1 MPPFFVLACNLFA
14 RRRVQRTHCWG
25 RALPLSLGLAGWSA
39 LAGPLCAAPTA
50 LERAE
55 VAVRQMEAGDLRGAA
70 VTTRQAL
77 DAAPGET
84 LLHNLAAT
92 LLMLSGGTNEASAVW
107 TNALSDLPDDGLALY
122 GLGLTSLARRDHER
136 ARALFQRAAKTGD
149 RACCLLAERYLES
162 LDGAVGSGAG
172 LALPDTFSPSAL
184 GLSGMAAARA
194 GDHSRAL
201 SELTAALA
209 ALPGDPTAEPM
220 GPVMTF
226 EAAAPLRFGAS
237 RLPTGHGL
245 ARRNARE
252 KPLSGTV
259 TLAPDNAP
267 ADAGYVAFR
276 IDGGVSSVVNV
287 PPYRLVWDT
296 TQVPN
301 GLHRVEIIVYDRQGQ
316 EVSRAAKEL
325 RTANAGAPP
334 RRSLDAE
341 RVERV
346 RAALWKALILRPSRR
361 ALAYAAAESAR
372 ALGNQSAM
380 ERYLE
385 LTAALDPGYRDTR
398 VRLASLGR
406 GAVKTAFWR
415 GAPNDK
421 VVALTFDD
429 GPRPG
434 LTEALLAVLVKERV
448 PATFFVV
455 GRSVTAYPELTRK
468 IAQAGMQIEN
478 HSYTHRNLTL
488 LPPAAV
494 EREMLRTMVAVRE
507 TTGIRTKYY
516 RPPGGSTNEV
526 VSRIAARWGLTP
538 CMWTI
543 GGEAYENGSPHR
555 LIDHVLRRATPG
567 AIILLHNGRRTTNEA
582 LPHIIAG
589 LRQRGFRFVTIDQLA
604 QRKAQWAMNRRSNGP
619 LKQ

>member
-1 MPPFFVLACNLFA
+1 L
-14 RRRVQRTHCWG
+14 
-25 RALPLSLGLAGWSA
+25 SA

-55 VAVRQMEAGDLRGAA
+55 AAVRQLEAGDLRGAA

-84 LLHNLAAT
+84 LLHNLAAA
-92 LLMLSGGTNEASAVW
+92 LLMMTGDANGASAAW
-107 TNALSDLPDDGLALY
+107 TNALRDLPDDGLALY
-122 GLGLTSLARRDHER
+122 GLGLACLARRDYER
-136 ARALFQRAAKTGD
+136 ARTLFQRAANTGE

-162 LDGAVGSGAG
+162 LNGAVGGGTG
-172 LALPDTFSPSAL
+172 LTLPDAFSPSAL
-184 GLSGMAAARA
+184 GLSGMAAART
-194 GDHSRAL
+194 GDYNRAL
-201 SELTAALA
+201 NELTASLT

-226 EAAAPLRFGAS
+226 DAAAPLRFGAG
-237 RLPTGHGL
+237 RLPTGNGL
-245 ARRNARE
+245 IRRNSRE
-252 KPLSGTV
+252 RPLSGTV
-259 TLAPDNAP
+259 TLAPDHVTE
-267 ADAGYVAFR
+267 DAGYVVFR
-276 IDGGVSSVVNV
+276 IDGSVSSVANT
-287 PPYRLVWDT
+287 PPFRLVWDT
-296 TQVPN
+296 AKVPN
-301 GLHRVEIIVYDRQGQ
+301 GLHRVEIMVYDRQGQ
-316 EVSRAAKEL
+316 EISRAAKEL
-325 RTANAGAPP
+325 RTANADAPK
-334 RRSLDAE
+334 RRSLH
-341 RVERV
+341 VERTENV
-346 RAALWKALILRPSRR
+346 RAALWKFLILRPSRR
-361 ALAYAAAESAR
+361 ALSYAAAESAR
-372 ALGNQSAM
+372 AIGNRSAV

-398 VRLASLGR
+398 ARLAVLNR
-406 GAVKTAFWR
+406 GTAETAFWR

-421 VVALTFDD
+421 VIALTFDD

-434 LTEALLAVLVKERV
+434 LTEALLAILMKERV

-507 TTGIRTKYY
+507 TTGMRMKYY
-516 RPPGGSTNEV
+516 RPPGGNTNGS
-526 VSRIAARWGLTP
+526 VSRIAAQWGLTP
-538 CMWTI
+538 CMWTV
-543 GGEAYENGSPHR
+543 GGEAYENGSPNR
-555 LIDHVLRRATPG
+555 LIAHILKRASPG

-582 LPHIIAG
+582 LPRIIAG

-604 QRKAQWAMNRRSNGP
+604 QRKAQWAISRRINGAVG
-619 LKQ
+619 Q